1 MYIGNQRQHSFAV
14 RDLLINDITLQYF
27 ENGIEFA
34 PNNNFINT
42 FDKINVVMCKYG
54 FLVSADNSVSA
65 GEKIVFND
73 CVFGNNDIA
82 HFRLAAQ
89 VNYYI
94 INCSLDYTGQHVF
107 FIDETCALSRLII
120 DKGHIEGV
128 PQYLVYCP
136 KNYRYL

>member
-1 MYIGNQRQHSFAV
+1 STNTLDKSPTDIQGCKTFDAGGGRFVFSGSGSHNSTTGLYIGNQRQHSFAV

-82 HFRLAAQ
+82 HFRL
-89 VNYYI
+89 
-94 INCSLDYTGQHVF
+94 
-107 FIDETCALSRLII
+107 
-120 DKGHIEGV
+120 
-128 PQYLVYCP
+128 
-136 KNYRYL
+136 